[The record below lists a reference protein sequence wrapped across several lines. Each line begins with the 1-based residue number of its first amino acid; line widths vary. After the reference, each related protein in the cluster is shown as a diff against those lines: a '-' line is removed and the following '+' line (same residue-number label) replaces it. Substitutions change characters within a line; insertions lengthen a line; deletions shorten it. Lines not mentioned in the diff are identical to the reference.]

1 VRQRKQPPSSERLEL
16 EIEYTSEIMKAVNVE
31 KMALRGS
38 RVLPAR
44 LHHNRG
50 ELMLWWECQIQRAW
64 WNSKLRKRYTKE
76 KLK

>member
-31 KMALRGS
+31 KMALRWS

-44 LHHNRG
+44 LDHNK
-50 ELMLWWECQIQRAW
+50 RADAVARMP
-64 WNSKLRKRYTKE
+64 NPE
-76 KLK
+76 IMVE